1 MIYFCPGPQLCRVR
15 AGLGLG
21 DAGEA
26 ALAAQLQLGA
36 EVGHGQETR
45 VTFCAFLSSLRP
57 VVTNTTVIGIV
68 LIMGIGIG
76 SFNMLASQLGG

>member
-1 MIYFCPGPQLCRVR
+1 MLAWASVTLERPPSPPSSSSEQKW
-15 AGLGLG
+15 
-21 DAGEA
+21 A
-26 ALAAQLQLGA
+26 A
-36 EVGHGQETR
+36 VKETR
-45 VTFCAFLSSLRP
+45 VTFGAFLSSLRP